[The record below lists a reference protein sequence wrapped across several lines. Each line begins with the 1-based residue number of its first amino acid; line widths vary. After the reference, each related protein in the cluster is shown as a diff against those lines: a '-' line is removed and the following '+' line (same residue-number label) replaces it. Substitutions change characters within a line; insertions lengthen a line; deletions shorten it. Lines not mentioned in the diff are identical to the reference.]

1 MTGWYIGAII
11 NVVGSILINL
21 GTNVMKL
28 GHNKRSADLPE
39 SSRRP
44 IRKYREW
51 QCGVGLF
58 VVGNAL
64 NFISFGFAAQSL
76 LAALGSIQ
84 FVSNVFFAWFVL
96 HERADRRVIVAT
108 AMIVVGCIVLVAF
121 GNHQSKPLTS
131 RQLQHLFQNDI
142 YIAYLSWLLATAGL
156 AYIVYRIGTQKLK
169 REGLGGMSHRWM
181 KALPISYS
189 LFSGMI
195 GTQSVLFSKALSTL
209 LRTTIDGHSQLGTWF
224 FWLVLVLFLCCAY
237 FWVTSLNKAL
247 RLFPAVVIVPTMQ
260 ISWTLFSVVSGGIYY
275 QEYHAF
281 TAFTASMFGLGVLII
296 FVGVY
301 LLSGGSAHDQITPC
315 PLPECPDAP
324 CDPESLCVSQQ
335 HISRTSSVLALPGFG
350 YMPDFLSEPF
360 DCQLAPFRYIGLND
374 QSDLTLNG
382 VTRYNSSK
390 GQQRACVYLVSVGVF
405 TFHQGSGLRT
415 LAIDLWSSSPLSLLN
430 TVPAD
435 AIAERCLTGSV
446 AV

>member
-181 KALPISYS
+181 KVFQYY
-189 LFSGMI
+189 LFPRHDE
-195 GTQSVLFSKALSTL
+195 QQRVLSASCHVWN
-209 LRTTIDGHSQLGTWF
+209 IDGTAW
-224 FWLVLVLFLCCAY
+224 
-237 FWVTSLNKAL
+237 AL

-281 TAFTASMFGLGVLII
+281 TAFTASMFGLGVLIV
-296 FVGVY
+296 F
-301 LLSGGSAHDQITPC
+301 S
-315 PLPECPDAP
+315 
-324 CDPESLCVSQQ
+324 
-335 HISRTSSVLALPGFG
+335 
-350 YMPDFLSEPF
+350 
-360 DCQLAPFRYIGLND
+360 
-374 QSDLTLNG
+374 
-382 VTRYNSSK
+382 
-390 GQQRACVYLVSVGVF
+390 GVF
-405 TFHQGSGLRT
+405 LLTPGKEAYRLKAHEDEDEMPIL
-415 LAIDLWSSSPLSLLN
+415 SSPRANSGPVSISL
-430 TVPAD
+430 V
-435 AIAERCLTGSV
+435 
-446 AV
+446 

>member
-64 NFISFGFAAQSL
+64 NFVSFGFAAQSL

-121 GNHQSKPLTS
+121 GNHQSKSLTS
-131 RQLQHLFQNDI
+131 HQLQHLFQNDI

-169 REGLGGMSHRWM
+169 QEGLGGMSHRWM
-181 KALPISYS
+181 KSLPISYS

-209 LRTTIDGHSQLGTWF
+209 MRTTIDGHSQLGTWF

-237 FWVTSLNKAL
+237 FWVTSLNQAL

-281 TAFTASMFGLGVLII
+281 TPFTASMFGLGI
-296 FVGVY
+296 
-301 LLSGGSAHDQITPC
+301 
-315 PLPECPDAP
+315 
-324 CDPESLCVSQQ
+324 
-335 HISRTSSVLALPGFG
+335 
-350 YMPDFLSEPF
+350 
-360 DCQLAPFRYIGLND
+360 
-374 QSDLTLNG
+374 
-382 VTRYNSSK
+382 
-390 GQQRACVYLVSVGVF
+390 LVSLMSQLTTLVCCV
-405 TFHQGSGLRT
+405 TFLDGGGPLVVVDMWTSFENLKLST
-415 LAIDLWSSSPLSLLN
+415 SLSSAR
-430 TVPAD
+430 V
-435 AIAERCLTGSV
+435 
-446 AV
+446 

>member
-1 MTGWYIGAII
+1 MTGWYIGAIV

-51 QCGVGLF
+51 QCGVSLF
-58 VVGNAL
+58 AVGNAL
-64 NFISFGFAAQSL
+64 NFVSFGFAAQSL

-121 GNHQSKPLTS
+121 GNHQSKPMNS

-156 AYIVYRIGTQKLK
+156 AYIVYQIGTQKLK

-209 LRTTIDGHSQLGTWF
+209 MRTTIDGHSQLGTWF

-281 TAFTASMFGLGVLII
+281 TAFTASMFGLGILIVFSVAY
-296 FVGVY
+296 FV
-301 LLSGGSAHDQITPC
+301 Q
-315 PLPECPDAP
+315 
-324 CDPESLCVSQQ
+324 
-335 HISRTSSVLALPGFG
+335 
-350 YMPDFLSEPF
+350 
-360 DCQLAPFRYIGLND
+360 
-374 QSDLTLNG
+374 
-382 VTRYNSSK
+382 SK
-390 GQQRACVYLVSVGVF
+390 GQQWASFYLISVARLM
-405 TFHQGSGLRT
+405 FHQEGFRLRT
-415 LAIDLWSSSPLSLLN
+415 LAVDLWSSSPLSLL
-430 TVPAD
+430 TTLPAD
-435 AIAERCLTGSV
+435 ATADRRLPGSV
-446 AV
+446 EQTEETPPFPQIHQESRAEL